1 MQVEKKN
8 NKLICTF
15 SSEELLTDYD
25 VDVTLPLDE
34 WVDAIRKQISD
45 IIGDCLDEYGMS
57 AEDISPSLTITDA
70 RVMSPNDDDEIIIEL
85 YLHDKQKTDVTNA
98 LLEALGKILGIT
110 FENSENSEVVI
121 DEEIEDYDDYDEE
134 FLEDYD
140 EYEDNYDYDE
150 DYEDYDEEF
159 LEDYDEYEDN
169 YDYDE
174 DYEDYDEGEIVCTV
188 DDKTVYGNSPYIE
201 ESTVY
206 GFESLKDTAVFA
218 KNFKDAKVESMLFK
232 KDNRYL
238 LSASKYTDEMDM
250 FASEYLAT
258 KDEVSYNIL
267 AEHGQCVI
275 KDNALEKL
283 GQL

>member
-34 WVDAIRKQISD
+34 WVNDIRKQISD

-57 AEDISPSLTITDA
+57 AEDISPNLTITDA
-70 RVMSPNDDDEIIIEL
+70 KVMPPNEDDEIIIEL
-85 YLHDKQKTDVTNA
+85 YFHDKQKTDAANT
-98 LLEALGKILGIT
+98 LLEALGKIFGAS
-110 FENSENSEVVI
+110 FEKSETNEVVI
-121 DEEIEDYDDYDEE
+121 DEEIEDYDDYDE
-134 FLEDYD
+134 DYD
-140 EYEDNYDYDE
+140 EFDD
-150 DYEDYDEEF
+150 DYEDYDG
-159 LEDYDEYEDN
+159 
-169 YDYDE
+169 
-174 DYEDYDEGEIVCTV
+174 GEIVCTV
-188 DDKTVYGNSPYIE
+188 DDKTIYGDSPYIE

-206 GFESLKDTAVFA
+206 GFESLKDAAVFA
-218 KNFKDAKVESMLFK
+218 KNFKDAEVESMLFK

-258 KDEVSYNIL
+258 KDEVSYSIL
-267 AEHGQCVI
+267 TEHGQCVI
-275 KDNALEKL
+275 KENALEKL

>member
-70 RVMSPNDDDEIIIEL
+70 RVMPPNDDDEIIIEL
-85 YLHDKQKTDVTNA
+85 YLHDKQKTDATNA

-121 DEEIEDYDDYDEE
+121 DEEIEDYD
-134 FLEDYD
+134 
-140 EYEDNYDYDE
+140 
-150 DYEDYDEEF
+150 DYDEEF